1 MSFPVPGTLM
11 IEPTESESRAE
22 LDRFCEAMIA
32 IRQEISEI
40 ESGRFKVEAS
50 PLRHAPH
57 TVHDIADDA
66 WQRPYS
72 RAEGCFPEGV
82 SRTDK
87 YWSPVGRVD
96 NVYGDRHLV
105 CSCPPVEDYRK
116 RRNSAIQMHRVPD
129 AVQRPSRCTAEPGPT
144 ED

>member
-1 MSFPVPGTLM
+1 MKYLSSAEIRRRYLKFFEARGHTIVPSSSLIPGNDPTLLF
-11 IEPTESESRAE
+11 AN
-22 LDRFCEAMIA
+22 
-32 IRQEISEI
+32 
-40 ESGRFKVEAS
+40 SGMVPFKDTFLGLE
-50 PLRHAPH
+50 
-57 TVHDIADDA
+57 
-66 WQRPYS
+66 QRPYS